1 MSTEELKLQM
11 FRQIDSLEGQK
22 LRELYGVVQNYLSS
36 KVDPSEWVG
45 VSNDHQAG
53 ILEAIEE
60 LDQGK
65 SKPHSELMS
74 QLRLKYGKSEN
85 N

>member
-36 KVDPSEWVG
+36 KVDPGEWVG
-45 VSNDHQAG
+45 VSNDHQAS

>member
-36 KVDPSEWVG
+36 KVDPGEWFG

-74 QLRLKYGKSEN
+74 HLRLKYGKSEN